1 MCLDSRKEEEVFCIR
16 LLTSKK
22 NIIWRFTLKVNVIVE
37 ILFAIIVEELS
48 VSYDGRINH
57 WYAFVC
63 QLNPSP
69 NRKRI

>member
-1 MCLDSRKEEEVFCIR
+1 MIQLFRLCFTIRMCLDSRKEEEVFCIR

-57 WYAFVC
+57 
-63 QLNPSP
+63 
-69 NRKRI
+69 

>member
-57 WYAFVC
+57 
-63 QLNPSP
+63 
-69 NRKRI
+69 